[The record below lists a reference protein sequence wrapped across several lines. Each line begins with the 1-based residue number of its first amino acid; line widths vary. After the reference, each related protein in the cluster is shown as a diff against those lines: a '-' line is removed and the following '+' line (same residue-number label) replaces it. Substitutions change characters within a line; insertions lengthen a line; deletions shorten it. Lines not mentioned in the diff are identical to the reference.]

1 MMRKRQVPRDEPLE
15 AKETSGV
22 SLNPSGAFP
31 PAALPASVGV
41 VGDQPAA
48 GPQTLRTSLISAI
61 LPYVSIAR
69 PDHWIK
75 NVFMVAG
82 VILAIFYHP
91 DLIGALSLQRV
102 LWAIAATCV
111 IVSCN
116 YVINEILDAPTD
128 RSHPVKRERPIPSG
142 LVRPALAY
150 AEWIVLGMVGLTMAS
165 VLGPAFFAS
174 ALLLLIMG
182 MIYNIPPIRSKDW
195 PYVDVLSESVNNPI
209 RLLLGWFAVSATE
222 FPPISMLIAYWMIG
236 AFLMASKRFCEYR
249 SIGDPVRA
257 GQYRRSFRYYDE
269 QKLLISMVFYVTN
282 FALFLGVF
290 IVRYHL
296 ELILSFPLIA
306 GFVSH
311 YLGLAFKH
319 NSGAQNPERL
329 YKERGLMVYMFLCIV
344 VFFGLMF
351 VNIPALYNLFNV
363 KQSPISPLWRI

>member
-1 MMRKRQVPRDEPLE
+1 MSIDSRPV
-15 AKETSGV
+15 
-22 SLNPSGAFP
+22 
-31 PAALPASVGV
+31 
-41 VGDQPAA
+41 
-48 GPQTLRTSLISAI
+48 RTSLISVI
-61 LPYVSIAR
+61 RPYVSIAR

-75 NVFMVAG
+75 NVFMIAG

-91 DLIGALSLQRV
+91 DIIGAASLQRV
-102 LWAIAATCV
+102 LWAIATTCV

-116 YVINEILDAPTD
+116 YVLNEILDAPTD
-128 RSHPVKRERPIPSG
+128 LSHPVKRERPIPAG
-142 LVRPALAY
+142 LVRLPVAY
-150 AEWIVLGMVGLTMAS
+150 AEWIILGLVGLTMAS
-165 VLGPAFFAS
+165 VLGRAFFGS

-209 RLLLGWFAVSATE
+209 RLLLGWFAVTTRE

-236 AFLMASKRFCEYR
+236 AFLMASKRFSEYR

-269 QKLLISMVFYVTN
+269 QRLLISIVFYVTT

-306 GFVSH
+306 GFVCY
-311 YLGLAFKH
+311 YLSLAFRQ
-319 NSGAQNPERL
+319 NSAARTPSVSTRSGA
-329 YKERGLMVYMFLCIV
+329 
-344 VFFGLMF
+344 
-351 VNIPALYNLFNV
+351 
-363 KQSPISPLWRI
+363 

>member
-1 MMRKRQVPRDEPLE
+1 MSIESRPLW
-15 AKETSGV
+15 
-22 SLNPSGAFP
+22 
-31 PAALPASVGV
+31 
-41 VGDQPAA
+41 
-48 GPQTLRTSLISAI
+48 TSLIAAMR
-61 LPYVSIAR
+61 PYMLIAR

-91 DLIGALSLQRV
+91 DLIGAASLQRV
-102 LWAIAATCV
+102 VWAIVTTCI

-128 RSHPVKRERPIPSG
+128 LNHPVKRERPIPSG
-142 LVRPALAY
+142 LVRPRIAY
-150 AEWIVLGMVGLTMAS
+150 AEWILLGLVGLTMAS
-165 VLGPAFFAS
+165 ALGRAFFAA

-182 MIYNIPPIRSKDW
+182 MIYNIPPVRSKDW
-195 PYVDVLSESVNNPI
+195 PYVDVLSESLNNPI
-209 RLLLGWFAVSATE
+209 RLLLGWLAVTATE
-222 FPPISMLIAYWMIG
+222 IPPISLMIAYWMIG
-236 AFLMASKRFCEYR
+236 AFLMASKRLSEYR

-269 QKLLISMVFYVTN
+269 QKLLISMVFYVTT

-306 GFVSH
+306 GFVCY
-311 YLGLAFKH
+311 YLSLTLKQDSA
-319 NSGAQNPERL
+319 AQSPERL
-329 YKERGLMVYMFLCIV
+329 YKEQGLMAYMCLCIV

-351 VNIPALYNLFNV
+351 VNIPVLYDLFHV
-363 KQSPISPLWRI
+363 TQSPISPLWRM